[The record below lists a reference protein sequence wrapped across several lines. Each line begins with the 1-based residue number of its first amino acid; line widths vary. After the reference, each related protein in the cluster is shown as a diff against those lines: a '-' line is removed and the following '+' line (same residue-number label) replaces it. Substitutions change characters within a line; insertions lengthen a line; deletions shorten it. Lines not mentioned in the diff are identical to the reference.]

1 MFAGRKVKLNPG
13 TVDLV
18 QFMGLVITIKTVMP
32 NDKNMKI
39 CYLVEPLKIIYIV
52 KPVILLQK

>member
-32 NDKNMKI
+32 NDKNMRI
-39 CYLVEPLKIIYIV
+39 CYLVEPLKMQRAPKNMV
-52 KPVILLQK
+52 NT